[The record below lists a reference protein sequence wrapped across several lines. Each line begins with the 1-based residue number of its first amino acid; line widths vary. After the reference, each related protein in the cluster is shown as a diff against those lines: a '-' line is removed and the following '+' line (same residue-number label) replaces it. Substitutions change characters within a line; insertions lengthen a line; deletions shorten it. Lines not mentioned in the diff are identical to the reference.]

1 MNRKCI
7 LKLLKI
13 TIIVHLR
20 KKNMHAVKQ
29 TSERTDR
36 WHKHHLLSAVWQ
48 FLQL

>member
-1 MNRKCI
+1 MYLETVETYYYCPFK
-7 LKLLKI
+7 
-13 TIIVHLR
+13 

-29 TSERTDR
+29 TSERTYR

>member
-1 MNRKCI
+1 MNRKFI
-7 LKLLKI
+7 LKLLKL
-13 TIIVHLR
+13 TIIVLLR

-36 WHKHHLLSAVWQ
+36 WHKHNLLSAVWQ